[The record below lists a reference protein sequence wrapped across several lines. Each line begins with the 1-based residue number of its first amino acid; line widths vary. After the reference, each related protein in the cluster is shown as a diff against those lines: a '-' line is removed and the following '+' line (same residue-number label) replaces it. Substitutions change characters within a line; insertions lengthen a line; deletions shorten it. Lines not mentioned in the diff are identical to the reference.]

1 MKRSSLCAKLLRRFR
16 PGCIKLLDFS
26 LLRRARPGCLL
37 AWFVALAATDLVA
50 ETFDSIYISEVLV
63 ENRRGIPAKDGK
75 DHAWI
80 ELYNGGSWAVN
91 LADWFLS
98 DTPTNLTKWGFP
110 QVVMLPDSYLLVS
123 ASGTRRTNDLADLHA
138 NFSLDT
144 KGGQVVLAR
153 GGTNLVSQ
161 FFYPKSRPDVS
172 YGSVRGEPALRGSF
186 VQPTPGKA
194 NQSQGTGFAPPVAFS
209 RPSGSFTSPIVLNLS
224 CVPTSASSNLVIR
237 YTVDGSLPN
246 SRSPVYGEPL
256 QITNTTAVRA
266 RAYEEGLLP
275 GPPRSEVYLLL
286 APNVLKFKSS
296 LPVLVMN
303 TAGIDRPARLRSSYL
318 SFHEPVDG
326 KTSLHGR
333 PALVTRGGFHVR
345 GSSTA
350 GMPQSSLAMEFLDEF
365 NEDQNHSVLGLPANS
380 DWVLYAPNMFD
391 PVLIHNPFIH
401 QLSRDMGR
409 YSPRTRFLEVYI
421 VLHPGP
427 VTAQDYAGLYVLEEK
442 IKIGKHRVAID
453 KLGPDDLKAPD
464 VTGGYLLKFDR
475 TGQGERGFWAGGAE
489 MVYVDPKEPV
499 IELPQRAPQRR
510 YIATFFDEFER
521 VLQGLDWKDPIKGY
535 PAYIDVDSWI
545 DFHVLEV
552 LSGNVD
558 VFRYSTFF
566 YKPRGGKI
574 TYGPHWDF
582 DRALGS
588 IDRRD
593 ANPRRWNT
601 GRFFDGPWWSQLFR
615 DPDFWQLWVDRWQ
628 ALRRTHFSETNLF
641 GLIDRLSDEVREAQP
656 RQAAQW
662 GLEPRGGSYQSEIDW
677 MKHWL
682 SERIDFI
689 DRQLVQPPVL
699 SQAGGRVASGFQ
711 LTLTAPD
718 GATIYYTLDGSDPR
732 QTQGAISSNAVIY
745 SGPIT
750 LERDTR
756 VTMRARN
763 PEKRQI
769 GGPPAS
775 TPWSSPVSVN

>member
-1 MKRSSLCAKLLRRFR
+1 M
-16 PGCIKLLDFS
+16 
-26 LLRRARPGCLL
+26 
-37 AWFVALAATDLVA
+37 ALAAPAWAA
-50 ETFDSIYISEVLV
+50 ETFDSIYISEVLA

-75 DHAWI
+75 NHGWI
-80 ELYNGGSWAVN
+80 ELYNGRSWAVN
-91 LADWFLS
+91 LTDWFLS
-98 DTPTNLTKWGFP
+98 DTPTNLTKWAFP

-123 ASGTRRTNDLADLHA
+123 AWGTGRTNDLADLHA

-161 FFYPKSRPDVS
+161 VVYPKSRPDVS
-172 YGSVRGEPALRGSF
+172 YGSVRGEPALHGSF
-186 VQPTPGKA
+186 VQPTPGKP

-224 CVPTSASSNLVIR
+224 CAATNASSNLVIR

-246 SRSPVYGEPL
+246 SSSPVYGEPL
-256 QITNTTAVRA
+256 QITNTTSVRA
-266 RAYEEGLLP
+266 RAYGDGLLP
-275 GPPRSEVYLLL
+275 GPPQSEVYLLL

-326 KTSLHGR
+326 KTSLNGR

-350 GMPQSSLAMEFLDEF
+350 GMPQPSLAMEFLDEF
-365 NEDQNHSVLGLPANS
+365 NEDENHSVLGLPANS

-409 YSPRTRFLEVYI
+409 YSPRTCFLEVYI

-453 KLGPDDLKAPD
+453 KLGPDDLQAPD

-475 TGQGERGFWAGGAE
+475 TGPGERGFWAGGAE

-510 YIATFFDEFER
+510 YIATFFDVFDR
-521 VLQGLDWKDPIKGY
+521 VLQGPDWKDPIKGY

-628 ALRRTHFSETNLF
+628 ALRRTNFSETNLF

-662 GLEPRGGSYQSEIDW
+662 GLDPRGGSYQSEIDW
-677 MKHWL
+677 MKQWL

-689 DRQLVQPPVL
+689 DRQLVQPPAL
-699 SQAGGRVASGFQ
+699 SQAGGRAASGFQ

-732 QTQGAISSNAVIY
+732 QTQGAISSNAVVY

-750 LERDTR
+750 LERDAR
-756 VTMRARN
+756 VTVRARN
-763 PEKRQI
+763 PEKRQM

-775 TPWSSPVSVN
+775 TPWSSPVFANFTITRR